1 MSIVTDFTRYFTNED
16 SLNNTYRL
24 VIDNVTWSMMK
35 CAG

>member
-24 VIDNVTWSMMK
+24 VIDNVT
-35 CAG
+35 